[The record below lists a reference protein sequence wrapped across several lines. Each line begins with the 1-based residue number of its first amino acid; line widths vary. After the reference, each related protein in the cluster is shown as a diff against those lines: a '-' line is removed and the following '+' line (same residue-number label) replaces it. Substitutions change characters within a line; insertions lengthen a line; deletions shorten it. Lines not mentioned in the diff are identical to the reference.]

1 LADRP
6 GALAALAQ
14 RCGDRDVNILGLQV
28 FPGVDGVTDELVLRA
43 PGGWGLA
50 DVAELVED
58 AGGRRVTVSPCT
70 VHALH
75 DAPTRYL
82 QAARRLVDDP
92 AALAR
97 VLAGVLDAQADDA
110 DPAMRAVQETI
121 EVGSGSTIRR
131 ITPFTEIERARAA
144 AFADLAERLLHRLGE
159 ADLGGG
165 PAGPDAP
172 VRPGDGAA
180 PAIRLAQPTDVAA
193 VLRMHERCSA
203 VAILR
208 RYHSP
213 LPRIGRRMAGELI
226 SPSGG
231 ASLLAVL
238 GSEVVGMATIAPY
251 DGGTFELGVLVEE
264 TWQRRGIGSAL
275 VHQAARLARARG
287 ADDVVCLAR
296 RDDRAA
302 LPTIARAGLR
312 GLLQVTDDRFVIRA
326 DVRRLRPLAVA
337 PEAPS
342 PAEIAVSAGPD
353 G

>member
-1 LADRP
+1 
-6 GALAALAQ
+6 
-14 RCGDRDVNILGLQV
+14 
-28 FPGVDGVTDELVLRA
+28 
-43 PGGWGLA
+43 
-50 DVAELVED
+50 
-58 AGGRRVTVSPCT
+58 
-70 VHALH
+70 
-75 DAPTRYL
+75 
-82 QAARRLVDDP
+82 
-92 AALAR
+92 
-97 VLAGVLDAQADDA
+97 
-110 DPAMRAVQETI
+110 
-121 EVGSGSTIRR
+121 
-131 ITPFTEIERARAA
+131 
-144 AFADLAERLLHRLGE
+144 
-159 ADLGGG
+159 
-165 PAGPDAP
+165 
-172 VRPGDGAA
+172 
-180 PAIRLAQPTDVAA
+180 
-193 VLRMHERCSA
+193 
-203 VAILR
+203 
-208 RYHSP
+208 
-213 LPRIGRRMAGELI
+213 MAGELI

-264 TWQRRGIGSAL
+264 AWQRRGIGSAL

-337 PEAPS
+337 PETPS